1 MAKHQNRKTRRALSR
16 YGIGQKVLEEQYDI
30 VRNTT
35 RDNAYNYAFSAMLL
49 AIRQIH
55 GFGYKRIHRIAKQT
69 ILNINNSMCV
79 SELVEQLKKE
89 TGFDVMKPILEDGA
103 GMEVE

>member
-1 MAKHQNRKTRRALSR
+1 MDKPWNRKTRREMSR
-16 YGIGQKVLEEQYDI
+16 YGIGQKVLNEQYDV
-30 VRNTT
+30 VRKTT
-35 RDNAYNYAFSAMLL
+35 QDNAYNYAFSAMLL
-49 AIRQIH
+49 ALRQIH

-69 ILNINNSMCV
+69 IININDSMCV
-79 SELVEQLKKE
+79 SELVEQLKRE

>member
-1 MAKHQNRKTRRALSR
+1 MSRNWNRKQRREMSR
-16 YGIGQKVLEEQYDI
+16 YGIGQKVLNEQYDV
-30 VRNTT
+30 VRKTT
-35 RDNAYNYAFSAMLL
+35 QDNAYNYAFSAMLL
-49 AIRQIH
+49 ALRQIH

-79 SELVEQLKKE
+79 TELVEQLKAE
-89 TGFDVMKPILEDGA
+89 TRFDVMKPILEDGA

>member
-1 MAKHQNRKTRRALSR
+1 MSRNWNRKQRRQMSR
-16 YGIGQKVLEEQYDI
+16 YGIGQKVLNEQYDV
-30 VRNTT
+30 VRDTT

-49 AIRQIH
+49 AIRQIY

-69 ILNINNSMCV
+69 IININDSMCA
-79 SELVEQLKKE
+79 SELVEQLKRE